1 MTKPF
6 LKNLQLLSLLLCI
19 TLVLGIFG
27 CATKCPDTTAK
38 QVDTTNNARET
49 ENPTPLDLYVYK
61 PDPNYKYEV
70 VKTDEV
76 DNLTV
81 YYINLTSQSWRK
93 PEEVDRTIWTHWLT
107 VVVPKKVKS
116 STALLIISGG
126 KNTDKPPT
134 SSSPLLRKIAKDV
147 QTVVAEIKQIP
158 NQPLVFANDNNRK
171 RSEDSIIAYNWDKYL
186 RTGDAEW
193 LTRLPMTKAVVRAMD
208 AIQEFCASKESGNV
222 KVKEFIVTG
231 ASKRGWTTW
240 TTTIVDKRV
249 IACAPMVI
257 DLLNLAP
264 SFQHHFAVY
273 GTWAP
278 AINDYTELNI
288 MDWLTTPEFASM
300 LQVVDP
306 YSYRNR
312 LTMPKFII
320 NSAGDEFFLP
330 DSWKFYLSDLPA
342 PTYIRYVPNTGHGLK
357 PDVVVSIEAFYKAII
372 NNKPLPE
379 YTWSFPDDCTIIVK
393 TKDKPTKVTLWEAT
407 NPEARDFRLNVIG
420 RAYQPTEL
428 TEQESGTYVGK
439 VSPPEKG
446 WKAYLIELVFPG
458 PDNTP
463 FTFTTPVR
471 IIPDVEPHKYVP
483 PPELPKGFLSKSTQ
497 QNN

>member
-1 MTKPF
+1 MTKPL
-6 LKNLQLLSLLLCI
+6 LKKLRLLSLILCI
-19 TLVLGIFG
+19 AIISGVLG
-27 CATKCPDTTAK
+27 CATKASDVTTK
-38 QVDTTNNARET
+38 RVDTSTNARET
-49 ENPTPLDLYVYK
+49 KNPTPLDSYVYK
-61 PDPNYKYEV
+61 PDPNYSYEV
-70 VKTDEV
+70 VKTEEV
-76 DNLTV
+76 DNSSV

-107 VVVPKKVKS
+107 VVVPENVKKS
-116 STALLIISGG
+116 SALLIISGG

-158 NQPLVFANDNNRK
+158 NQPLVFANDNDQK

-208 AIQEFCASKESGNV
+208 TIQEFCASKEGG
-222 KVKEFIVTG
+222 KVKIKEFVVAG

-240 TTTIVDKRV
+240 TTTIVDNRV
-249 IACAPMVI
+249 IACVPIVI
-257 DLLNLAP
+257 DVLNLT
-264 SFQHHFAVY
+264 SSLQHHYAVY
-273 GTWAP
+273 GAWSP
-278 AINDYTELNI
+278 ALNDYTELNI

-300 LQVVDP
+300 SQVVDP

-342 PTYIRYVPNTGHGLK
+342 PTYVRYVPNTGHGLR
-357 PDVVVSIEAFYKAII
+357 PDVVMGVEAFYKAIV

-379 YTWSFPDDCTIIVK
+379 YTWSFQDDCTVVVK
-393 TKDKPTKVTLWEAT
+393 TKSKPTKVTLWEAV
-407 NPEARDFRLNVIG
+407 NPEARDFRLNVLG
-420 RAYQPTEL
+420 KAYQPTEL
-428 TEQESGTYVGK
+428 KEQGSGTYVGK
-439 VSPPEKG
+439 VSLPEKG
-446 WKAYLIELVFPG
+446 WKSYLIELVFPG
-458 PDNTP
+458 PDNTS

-471 IIPDVEPHKYVP
+471 IIPDVEPHKYTP
-483 PPELPKGFLSKSTQ
+483 PAELPKGFLSK
-497 QNN
+497 